1 MRLNKV
7 LGAFF
12 RWVIV
17 PAAYVLFAFLLLPVL
32 LLLFA
37 MISSRETGQDILI
50 TPPGVEEKIPSEV
63 AYSVV
68 FSSEELLQVVRTC
81 PANHLLWFKKAFIFV
96 LKSTFL

>member
-17 PAAYVLFAFLLLPVL
+17 PAAYVLLAFLLLPVL

-63 AYSVV
+63 ASQEADQEKGKRGSWESQKIADGGDACS
-68 FSSEELLQVVRTC
+68 FRACCL
-81 PANHLLWFKKAFIFV
+81 
-96 LKSTFL
+96 